1 MLNFDPGLPER
12 RPTLYVLMLDRSKEP
27 GTDRYSAGGA
37 WGLASLQTMVNNYRF
52 IAKTEVVIGRSQ
64 PEPRSGEGCD
74 QADHGR
80 PVEAMN
86 VFLATVLPTNGR
98 GCHAAPKLTKPASK
112 HLFFLCNSTTPS
124 RKRTRCGIHWAMVEA
139 VSTVMNTVEVSNQA
153 LVGGPGQKQGSS
165 FGQGATFNNC
175 TFHFG

>member
-1 MLNFDPGLPER
+1 MTSHTQISDLFEGLI
-12 RPTLYVLMLDRSKEP
+12 
-27 GTDRYSAGGA
+27 
-37 WGLASLQTMVNNYRF
+37 YRF

-80 PVEAMN
+80 PVEAMK
-86 VFLATVLPTNGR
+86 VFLATNQWSWGHADQAGIEAPVLSLQFDNPLEEEDEVWDT
-98 GCHAAPKLTKPASK
+98 
-112 HLFFLCNSTTPS
+112 
-124 RKRTRCGIHWAMVEA
+124 AMVEA

-165 FGQGATFNNC
+165 FGQGAC
-175 TFHFG
+175 TL